1 LSSLSLTRQRPA
13 AWLLA
18 ILLGFASSAVLAQHE
33 PASEGVTVLGG
44 VSAEAEGEHG
54 AAADEH
60 AAVEEQH
67 GGTSGEHGAAE
78 VEHGGG
84 HEVES
89 ELAVE
94 HGSWFYPIAKAVNSA
109 VGFKLI
115 SGYTIVSWLIIG
127 GLLGLSLAGTA
138 KIRSGAPD
146 RHQPKGLQNFLEMV
160 VEGLYGFTEGIIG
173 PGGRKYAPLI
183 ATFFI
188 YILLNNYI
196 AVIPGFVA
204 PTSTLN
210 MTLALGF
217 TAFCFVQY
225 YAIRQNGLLGW
236 LSHFAG
242 SPKKGDLI
250 SILLAPLM
258 FVLEIIGE
266 MVKPLSLSMRL
277 FGNIFG
283 EDTVVIQLALFALGL
298 GGWKIV
304 HGHVVEQGAMWAA
317 FIPLQLPMMAFALF
331 GGLIQALV
339 FSMLVCIYISLL
351 TSHEHEGHDDGHD
364 EHGSGHH

>member
-1 LSSLSLTRQRPA
+1 MNSLSLTRRGAA
-13 AWLLA
+13 AWLAA
-18 ILLGFASSAVLAQHE
+18 ILFGLAAGTVLAQHE
-33 PASEGVTVLGG
+33 PAAT
-44 VSAEAEGEHG
+44 
-54 AAADEH
+54 EH
-60 AAVEEQH
+60 AAA
-67 GGTSGEHGAAE
+67 GEHAADGEHAAE
-78 VEHGGG
+78 GEHGGG
-84 HEVES
+84 HEAQS

-94 HGSWFYPIAKAVNSA
+94 HGSWFYALAKAINNAFGGQKIV
-109 VGFKLI
+109 
-115 SGYTIVSWLIIG
+115 SGYTIVAWLIIV
-127 GLLGLSLAGTA
+127 GLVGLSLIGTS
-138 KIRSGAPD
+138 KIRAGSPEMHEP
-146 RHQPKGLQNFLEMV
+146 RGLQNFLEFV
-160 VEGLYGFTEGIIG
+160 VEGLFGFTEGIIG
-173 PGGRKYAPLI
+173 PHGRKYAPLI
-183 ATFFI
+183 ATFFLF
-188 YILLNNYI
+188 ILMNNYI

-225 YAIRQNGLLGW
+225 YAIRQNGVLGW

-250 SILLAPLM
+250 GILLAPLM
-258 FVLEIIGE
+258 FVLELIGE

-298 GGWKIV
+298 GGWQIV
-304 HGHVVEQGAMWAA
+304 HGHVVQEGAAWAA

-351 TSHEHEGHDDGHD
+351 TSHDHEGHDDAHD
-364 EHGSGHH
+364 AHGSEHH

>member
-1 LSSLSLTRQRPA
+1 MARIWPGAL
-13 AWLLA
+13 
-18 ILLGFASSAVLAQHE
+18 LLGMLVAGVCGPATAQHD
-33 PASEGVTVLGG
+33 A
-44 VSAEAEGEHG
+44 AEGG
-54 AAADEH
+54 EH
-60 AAVEEQH
+60 AAAAEH
-67 GGTSGEHGAAE
+67 GGEAG
-78 VEHGGG
+78 EHGGG
-84 HEVES
+84 HEVQS

-94 HGSWFYPIAKAVNSA
+94 HGSWFYSLAQKVNEALGAPI
-109 VGFKLI
+109 L
-115 SGYTIVSWLIIG
+115 SGYVIVSWLIIV
-127 GLLGLSLAGTA
+127 GLTLLAIVGTS
-138 KIRSGAPD
+138 KIRSGDPS
-146 RHQPKGLQNFLEMV
+146 RHQPKGLQNFLEFV
-160 VEGLYGFTEGIIG
+160 VEGLYGFTAGIIG
-173 PGGRKYAPLI
+173 PGGEKYAPLI

-188 YILLNNYI
+188 FILMNNYI

-225 YAIRQNGLLGW
+225 YAIQQNGLLGW

-242 SPKKGDLI
+242 SPKKSDLI

-258 FVLEIIGE
+258 FVLELIGE
-266 MVKPLSLSMRL
+266 LVKPLSLSMRL

-298 GGWKIV
+298 GGWQIV
-304 HGHVVEQGAMWAA
+304 HGHVTQQGAWWATMV
-317 FIPLQLPMMAFALF
+317 PLQLPMMAFSLF

-351 TSHEHEGHDDGHD
+351 TSHEHEGPEHD
-364 EHGSGHH
+364 EHDGHGSDHH

>member
-1 LSSLSLTRQRPA
+1 MPDRERWRTLNSLSVTRQRPA

-18 ILLGFASSAVLAQHE
+18 VLLGLAAGTVLAQHE
-33 PASEGVTVLGG
+33 PAADSHGAPAAHGTAAGP
-44 VSAEAEGEHG
+44 AEG
-54 AAADEH
+54 
-60 AAVEEQH
+60 
-67 GGTSGEHGAAE
+67 
-78 VEHGGG
+78 GGG

-94 HGSWFYPIAKAVNSA
+94 HGSWFKPLSDGVNHA

-115 SGYTIVSWLIIG
+115 SGYTIVSWLIIIG
-127 GLLGLSLAGTA
+127 LTVLSLLGTS

-146 RHQPKGLQNFLEMV
+146 RHEPKGLQNFLEML
-160 VEGLYGFTEGIIG
+160 VEGLYGFAEGIIG
-173 PGGRKYAPLI
+173 PDGRKYAPLI
-183 ATFFI
+183 ATFFM

-210 MTLALGF
+210 MTLALGL

-225 YAIRQNGLLGW
+225 FAIRQNGLLGW

-258 FVLEIIGE
+258 FVLELIGE
-266 MVKPLSLSMRL
+266 LVKPLSLAMRL

-283 EDTVVIQLALFALGL
+283 EDTV
-298 GGWKIV
+298 
-304 HGHVVEQGAMWAA
+304 
-317 FIPLQLPMMAFALF
+317 
-331 GGLIQALV
+331 
-339 FSMLVCIYISLL
+339 
-351 TSHEHEGHDDGHD
+351 
-364 EHGSGHH
+364 